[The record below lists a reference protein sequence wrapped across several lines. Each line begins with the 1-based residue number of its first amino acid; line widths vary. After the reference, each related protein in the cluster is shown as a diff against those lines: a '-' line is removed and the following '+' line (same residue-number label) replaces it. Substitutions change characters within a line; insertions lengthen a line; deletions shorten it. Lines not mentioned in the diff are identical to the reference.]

1 MKYLKL
7 FLLLGCLSIPS
18 YAGTIDPS
26 IPDSQYTEYG
36 SKFNCVVR
44 VGGIVKENDKEL
56 MFYASGVAID
66 DHHVLTAAHVVKGC
80 KECFILIKDQKYFLS
95 EVTIHKDFDVEF
107 GMGDIAIGYCE
118 QKIGLDFYPQLYHN
132 DDEVGKVCSIS
143 GYGLNGTFLTGATK
157 SDDRR
162 RAGSNMIESVFK
174 DTIVCN
180 PSRKNEKGYTSLE
193 FCIASGDSG
202 GGLFIDGKLAGI
214 NSFIMVSNRSPD
226 GRYGEESCHTR
237 VSKFIGWI
245 RDNKKKM
252 D

>member
-7 FLLLGCLSIPS
+7 LLLLGCLSIPS

-95 EVTIHKDFDVEF
+95 EVTIHKDFEKEF
-107 GMGDIAIGYCE
+107 GAGDIALGYSE
-118 QKIGLDFYPQLYHN
+118 ESFDLDFYPSLYDT
-132 DDEVGKVCSIS
+132 DDEVGKICSIS
-143 GYGLNGTFLTGATK
+143 GYGLTGTFNTGAIK
-157 SDDRR
+157 LDDKK
-162 RAGSNMIESVFK
+162 RAGSNIIDRTFSDV
-174 DTIVCN
+174 IVCN
-180 PSRKNEKGYTSLE
+180 PSRRHEKGYTELE
-193 FCIASGDSG
+193 FFIASGDSG
-202 GGLFIDGKLAGI
+202 GGLFINNKLAGI
-214 NSFIMVSNRSPD
+214 NSFIMVEGRSPK
-226 GRYGEESCHTR
+226 GIYGEESCHTR
-237 VSKFIGWI
+237 ISKFVEWI
-245 RDNKKKM
+245 KENKTKR
-252 D
+252 